1 MTGVLS
7 ELVAILVGGIQ
18 ALAKGIAGGL
28 AEMAQ
33 ALFLKPGATAGT
45 YTNEL
50 SAFGG
55 IVAIF
60 AGISL
65 AVGLTTLV
73 TKWIMSLGAR
83 N

>member
-1 MTGVLS
+1 MDAVL
-7 ELVAILVGGIQ
+7 VDIVDILVGGLS
-18 ALAKGIAGGL
+18 AMASGIAGGL
-28 AEMAQ
+28 KDMTT
-33 ALFLKPGATAGT
+33 ALFLDTTGDSTT
-45 YTNEL
+45 L
-50 SAFGG
+50 STFGG
-55 IVAIF
+55 VVAIF

>member
-1 MTGVLS
+1 MTDVLG
-7 ELVAILVGGIQ
+7 EIVRILVGGLTDM
-18 ALAKGIAGGL
+18 ASGIASGL
-28 AEMAQ
+28 NAMVSD
-33 ALFLKPGATAGT
+33 LFIETSESGT
-45 YTNEL
+45 QSL
-50 SAFGG
+50 STFGG
-55 IVAIF
+55 VVAIF